1 MFWWGMK
8 NFIIFSANTVYRETI
23 AAMAVDF
30 GLNCLASESVNAKMQ
45 ISIKEITPE
54 IVIIDIFSRGATDD
68 FVAMVREIFLTARF
82 VFIVSEDNPL
92 LSYFVQKYNVHD
104 LLFVEDDTERTRSNL
119 EKIVKSKSNGST
131 SCNIGNLTLREC
143 EVLKLIAAG
152 KTSREIAEELFI
164 SKNTVDTHRNKMLQK
179 LNLSN
184 SASLVTYACKS
195 GLL

>member
-1 MFWWGMK
+1 
-8 NFIIFSANTVYRETI
+8 
-23 AAMAVDF
+23 
-30 GLNCLASESVNAKMQ
+30 
-45 ISIKEITPE
+45 
-54 IVIIDIFSRGATDD
+54 
-68 FVAMVREIFLTARF
+68 MVREIFLTARF

-119 EKIVKSKSNGST
+119 EKIIKSKSNGST
-131 SCNIGNLTLREC
+131 SCNMGNLTLREC

>member
-1 MFWWGMK
+1 M
-8 NFIIFSANTVYRETI
+8 
-23 AAMAVDF
+23 
-30 GLNCLASESVNAKMQ
+30 
-45 ISIKEITPE
+45 
-54 IVIIDIFSRGATDD
+54 
-68 FVAMVREIFLTARF
+68 
-82 VFIVSEDNPL
+82 
-92 LSYFVQKYNVHD
+92 
-104 LLFVEDDTERTRSNL
+104 
-119 EKIVKSKSNGST
+119 
-131 SCNIGNLTLREC
+131 TLREC